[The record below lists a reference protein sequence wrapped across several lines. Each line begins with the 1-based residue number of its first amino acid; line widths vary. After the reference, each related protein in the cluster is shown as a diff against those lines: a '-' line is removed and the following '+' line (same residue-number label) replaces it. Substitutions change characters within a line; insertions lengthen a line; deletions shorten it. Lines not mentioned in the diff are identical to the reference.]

1 MVNQYFRV
9 IEPLHKKTSKVLYA
23 TSEVYFI
30 LLCLYFF
37 ITFDCGVYAV
47 DGKIFVVVSI

>member
-1 MVNQYFRV
+1 M

-37 ITFDCGVYAV
+37 FFTFDCGVYAV
-47 DGKIFVVVSI
+47 DGKIFVAVNI